1 MRKKS
6 VMLTCMLLM
15 LLLGS
20 VGTSEAGPPDAPDI
34 VYIDGLPCNSLCQS
48 YMAWSRKASS
58 MSAQAA
64 LAPRSPKAHGATGM
78 RGEASRSATRARMAK
93 QAAPNS
99 NEMRQA
105 QIADS
110 RPASNAAAVS
120 NSRTIQERATAATA
134 PEGPGQNAKG
144 TDHSRYAEAV
154 SPGVAEKA
162 ASASP
167 DNRGHLVAIL
177 VARPEIKSVSDLT
190 NKNIAVD
197 DRQSASDADL
207 RTAIAAAGAGEVQ
220 LSEGQTKAINR
231 LIGGEVSAAV
241 LTSIYP
247 EAADWLP
254 QIAGFTIFR
263 IPLSPP
269 PVKARLES
277 AGDAAAGSSARTTQ
291 QQVAA
296 ATALAEHV
304 TAGPAAPEQKTNNSA
319 EKTATASPS
328 NTDLLVALLMA
339 RPDIKSVSDL
349 ANKNVAI
356 DARQSAS
363 NAIVRTAIAAAGATE
378 VQLSEGQTAAIDRLI
393 NGEVPAAVLALV
405 SPQAAEWFPEIAGF
419 KILRV
424 PLSPRA
430 LQARL
435 EPAGQPVASAPAGP
449 NAGTIQQQVTAATVI
464 AEHVMTLRDAQKTA
478 PASPNND
485 DRVVLLMA
493 RPDIKSISDLT
504 GKDIA
509 IDDRHSASSDKV
521 QTAIAAAGAAEFQL
535 SEGQTRAIDRLIGG
549 EVPAAVLTLV
559 YPETGFPQFEGFK
572 IFRIPLAP
580 RSVQARL
587 ETAVKA
593 AAASDTA
600 PAKIPDSRPS
610 GGAAANSNAGTIQQQ
625 VTAATVIAEHVMTLR
640 DAQKTAPASPNNDDR
655 VVLLMARPEIKS
667 ISDLTGKDIAIDD
680 RHSASSDKVRTA
692 IAAAGASEFQLSE
705 GQTKA
710 IDRLIGGEVLAA
722 VLTLV
727 YPETGF
733 PQFEG
738 FKTFRIPLA
747 PRSVQARLETAVK
760 AAAASDTAP
769 AKIPD
774 SRPAG
779 DAAANSATRTILEQV
794 VAATAL
800 AENVTAAAAVAPP
813 EQKAN
818 NTAEKTAD
826 APPNNDDRVALL
838 MARPEIKSVADLAS
852 KNIAIDDRQSAS
864 SESVRTAIAAAGA
877 SEVQLSE
884 GQTKAISRLIG
895 GEVPAAVLTLVSPEA
910 AEWFP
915 DIAGFKIFSVPL
927 SPRSL
932 KARL

>member
-1 MRKKS
+1 MRKRS
-6 VMLTCMLLM
+6 VMLTCM

-78 RGEASRSATRARMAK
+78 RREASRSATRARMAK
-93 QAAPNS
+93 QATPNS
-99 NEMRQA
+99 DEMRRA

-110 RPASNAAAVS
+110 RPASNAVAVS

-134 PEGPGQNAKG
+134 AERPGQNAKG
-144 TDHSRYAEAV
+144 ADHSHYAEAV
-154 SPGVAEKA
+154 SPGVAAKA

-167 DNRGHLVAIL
+167 DNRDHVVAIL
-177 VARPEIKSVSDLT
+177 VARPEIKSVSDLA
-190 NKNIAVD
+190 NKNVAID
-197 DRQSASDADL
+197 DRQSASDANL

-231 LIGGEVSAAV
+231 LISGEVSAAV

-254 QIAGFTIFR
+254 EIAGFTIFR

-277 AGDAAAGSSARTTQ
+277 AGDAAAGSNVRTIQ

-304 TAGPAAPEQKTNNSA
+304 TATTTAPAPEQKANNGA
-319 EKTATASPS
+319 EKTAPASPG
-328 NTDLLVALLMA
+328 NADLLVALLMA

-349 ANKNVAI
+349 ANKNIAI
-356 DARQSAS
+356 DGKQSAS

-393 NGEVPAAVLALV
+393 IGEVPAAVLALV
-405 SPQAAEWFPEIAGF
+405 SPQAAEWFPDIAGF

-435 EPAGQPVASAPAGP
+435 EPAGQPAASAAAGP
-449 NAGTIQQQVTAATVI
+449 NAGTIQQQVTAATAI
-464 AEHVMTLRDAQKTA
+464 AEHVMELRDAQKTA

-493 RPDIKSISDLT
+493 RPDIKSISDL
-504 GKDIA
+504 A
-509 IDDRHSASSDKV
+509 
-521 QTAIAAAGAAEFQL
+521 
-535 SEGQTRAIDRLIGG
+535 
-549 EVPAAVLTLV
+549 
-559 YPETGFPQFEGFK
+559 
-572 IFRIPLAP
+572 
-580 RSVQARL
+580 
-587 ETAVKA
+587 
-593 AAASDTA
+593 
-600 PAKIPDSRPS
+600 
-610 GGAAANSNAGTIQQQ
+610 
-625 VTAATVIAEHVMTLR
+625 
-640 DAQKTAPASPNNDDR
+640 
-655 VVLLMARPEIKS
+655 
-667 ISDLTGKDIAIDD
+667 GKDIAIDD

-692 IAAAGASEFQLSE
+692 IAAAGAAEVQLSE
-705 GQTKA
+705 GQIKA
-710 IDRLIGGEVLAA
+710 IDRLIGGEVPAA

-733 PQFEG
+733 PKIPG
-738 FKTFRIPLA
+738 FKIFRIPLVQ
-747 PRSVQARLETAVK
+747 RSVQARLETAGK

-779 DAAANSATRTILEQV
+779 GAAANSSTRTILEQV
-794 VAATAL
+794 AAATAL
-800 AENVTAAAAVAPP
+800 AEHVTAAAEVAAP

-818 NTAEKTAD
+818 NTAEKAAA
-826 APPNNDDRVALL
+826 APPNNPDLRVALL

-852 KNIAIDDRQSAS
+852 KNIAIDDSQSAS
-864 SESVRTAIAAAGA
+864 SDSVRTAIAAAGA

-884 GQTKAISRLIG
+884 GQTKAIRRLIG

-915 DIAGFKIFSVPL
+915 DIAGFKIFRVPL

>member
-1 MRKKS
+1 MRKRW
-6 VMLTCMLLM
+6 VLLTSM

-20 VGTSEAGPPDAPDI
+20 VGASEAQPPDI

-58 MSAQAA
+58 ISAQAA
-64 LAPRSPKAHGATGM
+64 FAPRFPKPRGATGM
-78 RGEASRSATRARMAK
+78 RGEGSRSATRVRLAK
-93 QAAPNS
+93 PAAPNS
-99 NEMRQA
+99 NGTRQA
-105 QIADS
+105 PIADS
-110 RPASNAAAVS
+110 QPARNAVAVS
-120 NSRTIQERATAATA
+120 NSGTQERVTAATA
-134 PEGPGQNAKG
+134 APAPEQKAGHSDRAEVVLPGA
-144 TDHSRYAEAV
+144 
-154 SPGVAEKA
+154 AEKP

-167 DNRGHLVAIL
+167 NNRDRLVAIL

-190 NKNIAVD
+190 NKNIAID
-197 DRQSASDADL
+197 DRQAASDAHL
-207 RTAIAAAGAGEVQ
+207 GTAIAAAGAGEVQ

-231 LIGGEVSAAV
+231 LISGEVSAAV

-254 QIAGFTIFR
+254 EIAGFTIFR
-263 IPLSPP
+263 IPLSPA

-277 AGDAAAGSSARTTQ
+277 AGDAAAGSNARTIQ

-296 ATALAEHV
+296 ATTLAEQV
-304 TAGPAAPEQKTNNSA
+304 TAAPAPEQKESS
-319 EKTATASPS
+319 ASPN
-328 NTDLLVALLMA
+328 NTDHLVALLMA

-349 ANKNVAI
+349 ANKNIAI

-363 NAIVRTAIAAAGATE
+363 NAMVRTAIAAAGATE

-405 SPQAAEWFPEIAGF
+405 SPQAAEWFPEIAGY
-419 KILRV
+419 KILRI
-424 PLSPRA
+424 PLSPGA

-435 EPAGQPVASAPAGP
+435 EPAGQAAASAVADPEARK
-449 NAGTIQQQVTAATVI
+449 IRQQVMAATVI
-464 AEHVMTLRDAQKTA
+464 AEYVMTLRDAQRT
-478 PASPNND
+478 
-485 DRVVLLMA
+485 
-493 RPDIKSISDLT
+493 T
-504 GKDIA
+504 
-509 IDDRHSASSDKV
+509 
-521 QTAIAAAGAAEFQL
+521 
-535 SEGQTRAIDRLIGG
+535 
-549 EVPAAVLTLV
+549 
-559 YPETGFPQFEGFK
+559 
-572 IFRIPLAP
+572 
-580 RSVQARL
+580 
-587 ETAVKA
+587 
-593 AAASDTA
+593 
-600 PAKIPDSRPS
+600 
-610 GGAAANSNAGTIQQQ
+610 
-625 VTAATVIAEHVMTLR
+625 
-640 DAQKTAPASPNNDDR
+640 PASPNNDDR
-655 VVLLMARPEIKS
+655 VVLLMARPEIRS
-667 ISDLTGKDIAIDD
+667 ISDLAGKDIAIDD
-680 RHSASSDKVRTA
+680 RHSASNDKVRTA
-692 IAAAGASEFQLSE
+692 IAAAGAAEVQLSE

-710 IDRLIGGEVLAA
+710 IDRLIAGEVPAA

-733 PQFEG
+733 PEFAG
-738 FKTFRIPLA
+738 FKIFRIPLS
-747 PRSVQARLETAVK
+747 PHSVQARLETAGN
-760 AAAASDTAP
+760 AAAGSGSAP
-769 AKIPD
+769 AKVPD

-779 DAAANSATRTILEQV
+779 VAAANSNARTILEQV
-794 VAATAL
+794 AAATAL
-800 AENVTAAAAVAPP
+800 AEHVTAAAAVAAP
-813 EQKAN
+813 EQKA
-818 NTAEKTAD
+818 NTAEKTAA

>member
-1 MRKKS
+1 MRKRS
-6 VMLTCMLLM
+6 VMLTCM

-64 LAPRSPKAHGATGM
+64 LPPRSPKAHGATGM

-110 RPASNAAAVS
+110 RPASNAVA

-134 PEGPGQNAKG
+134 AEGPGQNAKG
-144 TDHSRYAEAV
+144 TDHSHYAEAV

-167 DNRGHLVAIL
+167 NNRDHLVAIL

-197 DRQSASDADL
+197 DRQSASDANL

-231 LIGGEVSAAV
+231 LISGEVSAAV

-254 QIAGFTIFR
+254 EIAGFTIFR
-263 IPLSPP
+263 LPLSPP

-277 AGDAAAGSSARTTQ
+277 AGDAAAGTNARTTQ

-296 ATALAEHV
+296 ATALAENV
-304 TAGPAAPEQKTNNSA
+304 TAGPAALEQKANNTA
-319 EKTATASPS
+319 EKTTAASPN

-349 ANKNVAI
+349 TNKNVAI

-424 PLSPRA
+424 PLSSPA

-435 EPAGQPVASAPAGP
+435 EPAGKAAAASDTAPAKIPDSRPAGGAAA
-449 NAGTIQQQVTAATVI
+449 NSSAGTIQQQVTDAMVI

-509 IDDRHSASSDKV
+509 IDDRHSASSDRV
-521 QTAIAAAGAAEFQL
+521 RTAIAAAGAAEVQL
-535 SEGQTRAIDRLIGG
+535 SEGQTKAIDRLIGG

-559 YPETGFPQFEGFK
+559 YPETGFPKIPGFK

-587 ETAVKA
+587 ETAGKA
-593 AAASDTA
+593 AAA
-600 PAKIPDSRPS
+600 P
-610 GGAAANSNAGTIQQQ
+610 
-625 VTAATVIAEHVMTLR
+625 
-640 DAQKTAPASPNNDDR
+640 
-655 VVLLMARPEIKS
+655 
-667 ISDLTGKDIAIDD
+667 
-680 RHSASSDKVRTA
+680 
-692 IAAAGASEFQLSE
+692 
-705 GQTKA
+705 
-710 IDRLIGGEVLAA
+710 
-722 VLTLV
+722 
-727 YPETGF
+727 
-733 PQFEG
+733 
-738 FKTFRIPLA
+738 
-747 PRSVQARLETAVK
+747 
-760 AAAASDTAP
+760 DTAP

-779 DAAANSATRTILEQV
+779 GATANSSTRTILEQV
-794 VAATAL
+794 AAATAL
-800 AENVTAAAAVAPP
+800 AEHVTAAAVAAP

-818 NTAEKTAD
+818 NTAEKTAP
-826 APPNNDDRVALL
+826 ASPNNDDRVALL
-838 MARPEIKSVADLAS
+838 MARPEITSVADLTS

-915 DIAGFKIFSVPL
+915 DIAGFKIFRVPL